1 MYHQFSSMLAVLLLV
16 IAAVTVLIMLEM
28 NSKMEVEES
37 AGKNTFHNILSS
49 IFLFLFAG
57 LLAYLIFSAGG
68 FQESF
73 SNSPQLIYIILAL
86 LLVPLLIIRAVI
98 ARRKAR
104 ISTRLLLL
112 GSSIFI
118 LSFGLT
124 GIAAK
129 YYALHGGDL
138 KYALLAA
145 TDSNIVSVE
154 TGQAV
159 MNRKCSKCHSL
170 ERVYTTNT
178 TDWSATVTKMAG
190 FDPNINESDV
200 KLITEYLN
208 QLRNRVPQ
216 RTGVERGRD
225 LVSAKCGKCHSLDK
239 VFSANMNADRWAE
252 TVDDMIKI
260 IGLPDFISAQ
270 EKKDIIE
277 FLVDRRRERREMWS
291 KTTSVD
297 DLSDEQMNRIR
308 RLLARKCSAGCHAL
322 DRVLR
327 SRSEKNREQW
337 IETINSMIEITGD
350 PDFLSDQEKKDI
362 IDYLS
367 QPVNEEK
374 TTKAGSQLRSSSASH
389 PLISRKCETCHNL
402 DRVHEAVK
410 SKEEWAATVKNM
422 AAHAKQ
428 NGVNNF
434 LSEKDQKDIVTI
446 ISSWEVQKKQ

>member
-28 NSKMEVEES
+28 NSKIEEES
-37 AGKNTFHNILSS
+37 KGRSTLHNILSS
-49 IFLFLFAG
+49 VFLFLFAG
-57 LLAYLIFSAGG
+57 VLAYLIFSAGG
-68 FQESF
+68 FQDSS
-73 SNSPQLIYIILAL
+73 SNSPQLLYIILAL

-98 ARRKAR
+98 ARRKAQ

-112 GSSIFI
+112 GLAIFI

-138 KYALLAA
+138 KYALLSAA
-145 TDSNIVSVE
+145 DGNIVSVE

-190 FDPNINESDV
+190 FDPNISDSDV

-208 QLRNRVPQ
+208 QLRKRIPQ
-216 RTGVERGRD
+216 QTAIERGRD
-225 LVSAKCGKCHSLDK
+225 LVTAKCGKCHSLDK
-239 VFSANMNADRWAE
+239 VFSANMDAEKWAE
-252 TVDDMIKI
+252 TVNDMIKI
-260 IGLPDFISAQ
+260 MGLPDFISDQ
-270 EKKDIIE
+270 QKKDIVA
-277 FLVDRRRERREMWS
+277 FLVDRRQERREMWS
-291 KTTSVD
+291 NNSSPPEED
-297 DLSDEQMNRIR
+297 FSDERMNRIR
-308 RLLARKCSAGCHAL
+308 GLVARKCSAGCHAL

-327 SRSEKNREQW
+327 SRLEKNREQW
-337 IETINSMIEITGD
+337 GETINSMIEITGD
-350 PDFLSDQEKKDI
+350 PDFLSEEEKKDI

-367 QPVNEEK
+367 QPVTEEE
-374 TTKAGSQLRSSSASH
+374 TTEKSSQLRSSSISH
-389 PLISRKCETCHNL
+389 PLVAHKCGACHDL
-402 DRVHEAVK
+402 DRIHQAVK
-410 SKEEWAATVKNM
+410 NKEEWAATIKNM

-428 NGVNNF
+428 NGENDF
-434 LSEKDQKDIVTI
+434 LSEKDQKDILTI
-446 ISSWEVQKKQ
+446 ISSWEVQKK